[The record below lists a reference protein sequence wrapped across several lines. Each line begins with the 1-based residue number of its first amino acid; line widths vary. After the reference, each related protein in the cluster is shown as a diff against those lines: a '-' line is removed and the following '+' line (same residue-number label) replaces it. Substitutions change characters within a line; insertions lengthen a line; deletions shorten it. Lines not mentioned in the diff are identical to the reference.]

1 MSDVSEAGSK
11 RSAPALTENHFD
23 KWLQAFGAAW
33 QAQSTSQLVNLF
45 SRDASFYE
53 TPFDDGAHGRDAI
66 GRHWQDGFDK
76 QSEIRFMYQILALK
90 GLNGVARWSAELT
103 LDEIGVAVTLD
114 GIMDCEF
121 VMDGRCSVARMWW
134 HRQENS

>member
-1 MSDVSEAGSK
+1 MSDVSEAEAK
-11 RSAPALTENHFD
+11 RGGPALTESHFD

-33 QAQSTSQLVNLF
+33 QAENVAQLVNLF

-53 TPFDDGAHGRDAI
+53 TPFSDGTHGRDAI
-66 GRHWQDGFDK
+66 ARHWQESFDK
-76 QSEIRFMYQILALK
+76 QSDIRFMYQILALK
-90 GLNGVARWSAELT
+90 DLSGVARWSAELT
-103 LDEIGVAVTLD
+103 LDEVGQPVTLD

-121 VMDGRCSVARMWW
+121 VIDGRCSVARLWW